1 MRRYVNVD
9 LSTVNRKF
17 GHYDWKGSVGKT
29 FKFEFEG
36 QTGDILI
43 KNVRIH
49 EDGKNVSIL
58 LSYNGVEKE
67 FSSHKI
73 TTGNIVTLVKKI
85 YFVQDYKIGDI
96 IKTNDGKDL
105 VVIGFSL

>member
-17 GHYDWKGSVGKT
+17 GHYDWKGSIGKK

-67 FSSHKI
+67 FSSQKI
-73 TTGNIVTLVKKI
+73 RTGNIVTLVKKI

-96 IKTNDGKDL
+96 IKTDDGKEL